1 MDKFSLDGNQIDK
14 LKLLN
19 EPTKANQPE
28 NGDTPLI
35 AKTAVPVPNSKP
47 QTASISDIV
56 AALET
61 PVTAGVNLESCE
73 TSIPE
78 GVSFYQIDGSE
89 VTVYRRKTTVQAQ
102 VVGYNVD
109 LKGIVK
115 YMPELEPAV
124 QPVYQKVS
132 SVETEPETINGVNS
146 EIDEQVSQ
154 GATGDCWLLTGV
166 LSLSCTEAGRQIIKQ
181 SITPNADGSVTVTFK
196 GLGVSYTISADEI
209 KKHDTDNITN
219 DAYSNGD
226 NDMLVLELATELLQK
241 DILSGKVK
249 LNAPEDS
256 FEDYTNKDGIEGGF
270 PSQMVYFLTGKISDT
285 YIGKNIGEPKQI
297 DLTQENIYKILQSAL
312 ESGNNAIS
320 FGIYNGTHTATLI
333 NGETYKLALGTGGHA
348 LAITNLTQDTVTFVN
363 PWDSTKEYTMTWDEF
378 AKLGIGMLSVTN
390 LDGIEDIAAPN
401 PEDTNTTTYAA
412 YNLKTQ
418 GFTDEQISL
427 YFDKNAD
434 GSYTMKTDI
443 EFTYYKYSFDN
454 KQSIK
459 ISTIEELAKYSG
471 ADSRI
476 ALKEKGFTDELIDKY
491 FQLKK
496 NAETGI
502 SSYCLDLGNY
512 KSYEISPQ
520 ENGDIVISLPHQ
532 NDNSGI
538 TRTTII
544 TVKQDGTY
552 FETTRIENSSNQ
564 PVYSLAKLK
573 SYGFSEDQI
582 NRYFTESQGKYFMRT
597 DIEFTCYPYSFDNKK
612 TIKISTIQELAKYS
626 GADSRAEL
634 KEKGLTDELI
644 DKYFELTSNMQTGIG
659 TYALDLSNYIKYEV
673 STDNNGKTILTL
685 YRTADGNN
693 YTRVTINSDGSYETE
708 VVGDPDAGIKKST
721 GTIGTLSQ
729 LD

>member
-226 NDMLVLELATELLQK
+226 NDMLVLELAMELLQK

-378 AKLGIGMLSVTN
+378 AKLGIGMISVTN

-401 PEDTNTTTYAA
+401 PEDANTTTYTS

-443 EFTYYKYSFDN
+443 EFTYQAPTGN
-454 KQSIK
+454 KETIK

-644 DKYFELTSNMQTGIG
+644 DKYFGLMSNMRTGIG

-708 VVGDPDAGIKKST
+708 IVGDPDAGIKKST
-721 GTIGTLSQ
+721 GTIGTLRQ

>member
-19 EPTKANQPE
+19 EPAKANQPE

-61 PVTAGVNLESCE
+61 PVTAGANLESCE

-124 QPVYQKVS
+124 QPVYKKVS

-256 FEDYTNKDGIEGGF
+256 FEDYTNKNGIEGGF

-320 FGIYNGTHTATLI
+320 FGIYNGTHTATLT

-378 AKLGIGMLSVTN
+378 AKLGIGMISVTN

-401 PEDTNTTTYAA
+401 PEDTNTTTYTS

-443 EFTYYKYSFDN
+443 EFTYQAPTGN
-454 KQSIK
+454 KETIK

-502 SSYCLDLGNY
+502 SSYCLDSNY

-564 PVYSLAKLK
+564 PIYSLAKLK
-573 SYGFSEDQI
+573 SYGFSKDQI
-582 NRYFTESQGKYFMRT
+582 NRYFTESHGKYFMRT
-597 DIEFTCYPYSFDNKK
+597 DIEFTYYPNSFDNKK
-612 TIKISTIQELAKYS
+612 TIKISTIQDLAKYS

-644 DKYFELTSNMQTGIG
+644 DKYFVLTSNMQTGIG

-708 VVGDPDAGIKKST
+708 VVGDPDAGVKKST
-721 GTIGTLSQ
+721 GTIGTLRQ